1 MYGADDDGNAVFD
14 DSRTKITKQQ
24 RTKYFLHWGMILF
37 FHFEIFWYIPVQG
50 NLQLYLEPY
59 CDPADRARYRY
70 GCKNFESNFCLGVFY
85 TLICIYLI
93 LSSNQLRWGMPL
105 FRKASSVF

>member
-37 FHFEIFWYIPVQG
+37 FHFMIFWYIPVKG
-50 NLQLYLEPY
+50 NH
-59 CDPADRARYRY
+59 
-70 GCKNFESNFCLGVFY
+70 
-85 TLICIYLI
+85 
-93 LSSNQLRWGMPL
+93 
-105 FRKASSVF
+105 